1 MLPFVHGTAGTSIA
15 VMEGSARYVSVRE
28 AAQMTAMSEKALRRR
43 IERGT
48 LASVRDADQRLI
60 DVAELV
66 RADLLVDGKKAPAAP
81 ATSPNAPDY
90 ATEARIGAMLDLI
103 LHQAAAIRELTER
116 VDRLE
121 RR

>member
-1 MLPFVHGTAGTSIA
+1 
-15 VMEGSARYVSVRE
+15 MEASSQYVSVRE
-28 AAQMTAMSEKALRRR
+28 AAQMTGASEKALRRR

-48 LASVRDADQRLI
+48 LASVRDGDQRLI
-60 DVAELV
+60 DVADLV
-66 RADLLVDGKKAPAAP
+66 RADLLFDADAAAPGAAP
-81 ATSPNAPDY
+81 ATRPPAPVDF

-116 VDRLE
+116 VERLE

>member
-1 MLPFVHGTAGTSIA
+1 
-15 VMEGSARYVSVRE
+15 
-28 AAQMTAMSEKALRRR
+28 MTGASEKALRRR

-48 LASVRDADQRLI
+48 LASVRDGDQRLI
-60 DVAELV
+60 DVADLV
-66 RADLLVDGKKAPAAP
+66 RADLLFDADAAAPGMAPAATQP
-81 ATSPNAPDY
+81 PVAADF

-116 VDRLE
+116 VERLE

>member
-1 MLPFVHGTAGTSIA
+1 
-15 VMEGSARYVSVRE
+15 MEGSPHYVSVRD
-28 AAQMTAMSEKALRRR
+28 AAQMTGLSEKALRRR

-48 LASVRDADQRLI
+48 LASVRDSDQRLI
-60 DVAELV
+60 DVAELA
-66 RADLLVDGKKAPAAP
+66 RAELLADGQPAALVTPTTSTVSPESP
-81 ATSPNAPDY
+81 APEY

-116 VDRLE
+116 VERLE